1 MKKIT
6 LLSIASMLFC
16 FCNTN
21 KIKYKSHATAVIF
34 DKTDSM
40 LIKPSAFAI
49 LGTSDI
55 YKQIDD
61 AYSFSITTISA
72 LEHAPVYT
80 ITLEDM
86 EETEKYNINEI
97 PDFRNVVIG
106 HYIQQVKDTIE
117 FCLKDSIIKEF
128 STSSCFATIARTIAD
143 KEFQITDTKLV
154 FVYSDL
160 FEYSNLYDTYH
171 SSASLEEIVKQFE
184 ATNVLPN
191 RLTNTKIFIVYQP
204 RTKVDDER
212 FIKMLQVYKII
223 FEKLGCDVI
232 HKSNL

>member
-40 LIKPSAFAI
+40 LIKPRASAIFGA
-49 LGTSDI
+49 SDI

-61 AYSFSITTISA
+61 AYSFSITTITA
-72 LEHAPVYT
+72 LEHSPVYT
-80 ITLEDM
+80 VIVGNKDATD
-86 EETEKYNINEI
+86 KYNINEI
-97 PDFRNVVIG
+97 PDFRNAVIG
-106 HYIQQVKDTIE
+106 QFMKQIKDTIM
-117 FCLKDSIIKEF
+117 FCLNDSIIKEF

-143 KEFQITDTKLV
+143 KEFQIADTKLV

-160 FEYSNLYDTYH
+160 FEYSNLYDTYR
-171 SSASLEEIVKQFE
+171 SNASVEEIIKQFE
-184 ATNVLPN
+184 AANVLPN
-191 RLTNTKIFIVYQP
+191 RLTNTKVFIVYQP
-204 RTKVDDER
+204 RNKTDDKR

-223 FEKLGCDVI
+223 LEKRGCEVI